1 MKNIFLFTFYWMG
14 LLGCMAQHTTSSS
27 IVDNDLQSKN
37 GDSLANA
44 IILQVIKNKP
54 KNDPDAM
61 LQTYS
66 YNSYTKALVS
76 ADPQAIN
83 GTIDSIFKRKR
94 RGLKF
99 KKIDSTNYL
108 IKKQL
113 EKSHLYIME
122 KVSNFAYSKER
133 EKRETILGI
142 HMAGFKKPIYEV
154 LAIEMQSFSLY
165 DRRIKVFGTDF
176 ISPLGNKGRQTYT
189 FSFEGV
195 SEIQGRKNYIVRYT
209 PKENKQDVGIPGL
222 LYIDSESYA
231 IQRNESKLDASI
243 EVQAIQEYTYFPTQ
257 NIWFPSANKIRV
269 DKGTTDKTVTL
280 FGKLRVAT
288 SEQMNDSSI
297 VSTNRDDIKNH
308 IYLVAQTSNF
318 DIHLN
323 KPVTIE
329 RSGTAIELLKVA
341 SDRGEKFWEEYR
353 PEEITKK
360 ELETYRAVD
369 SLTNARNY
377 ENKLSFIRKFMVGYV
392 TTKYIDF
399 DYKSLLK
406 FNRYEGFRLGMSAV
420 TNSNFSRKYTINAY
434 GAFGTKDKDFKYGF
448 GIERRLDRYDDTR
461 IGIAHK
467 NDLEE
472 SGSLTFLTD
481 GRAFYLFEPRLFN
494 LTYFHKIKD
503 VTAYLTHDFNPKL
516 NSRFQVSYQDITP
529 TYQYSYTNDG
539 ENYDNY
545 QNSSITASI
554 QWNPFNK
561 YLQSDWGKTV
571 IEKNYPQFTLQY
583 SQAFK
588 NVINSD
594 LNYTKIAL
602 RAMHELRPLNKGVTS
617 FQIVAGA
624 SFGDLPV
631 TELYNASPNQPGG
644 ENILNRFSVAGKN
657 SFETMYF
664 NEFLSDKFAV
674 FQARHTFNRFHITS
688 WLRPELALISRF
700 GIGSTAAMQKHHEI
714 EFNSMEKGYSES
726 GLEINKLFKGFG
738 LSFMYRY
745 GAYHLPN
752 FDDNISLKF
761 TYYLTLGF

>member
-1 MKNIFLFTFYWMG
+1 
-14 LLGCMAQHTTSSS
+14 MAQYTAGSLIGDYDQQTK
-27 IVDNDLQSKN
+27 DQ
-37 GDSLANA
+37 DSLANS
-44 IILQVIKNKP
+44 IIEQVIQNKP
-54 KNDPDAM
+54 HNDPEA
-61 LQTYS
+61 LLNTYS
-66 YNSYTKALVS
+66 YNNYTKVLVS
-76 ADPQAIN
+76 ANREAIN
-83 GTIDSIFKRKR
+83 GTVDSIFKRKR
-94 RGLKF
+94 KGLKF
-99 KKIDSTNYL
+99 KKIDSTNYI
-108 IKKQL
+108 IKSQL

-122 KVSNFAYSKER
+122 KVSNFAYSKEK

-154 LAIEMQSFSLY
+154 LALEMQSFSLY
-165 DRRIKVFGTDF
+165 NKRIKVFGTDF
-176 ISPLGNKGRQTYT
+176 ISPLGNRGKKTYL

-195 SEIQGRKNYIVRYT
+195 SEIQGRKNYIIRYT
-209 PKENKQDVGIPGL
+209 PKKNKQDVGIPGL
-222 LYIDSESYA
+222 LYIDAKSYA
-231 IQRNESKLDASI
+231 IQRNESKLNATI
-243 EVQAIQEYTYFPTQ
+243 EVQATQEYTYFPSY
-257 NIWFPSANKIRV
+257 NIWFPSGNKIRV

-288 SEQMNDSSI
+288 SEQMIDSSI
-297 VSTNRDDIKNH
+297 VSTNKDDIKDH
-308 IYLVAQTSNF
+308 IYLIAETSNF
-318 DIHLN
+318 DIAIN

-341 SDRGEKFWEEYR
+341 SNRDEQFWEQYR
-353 PEEITKK
+353 TQDITAK
-360 ELETYRAVD
+360 ERETYKAVD
-369 SLTNARNY
+369 SLTDARNY
-377 ENKLSFIRKFMVGYV
+377 ESKLSFIRKFMVGYV
-392 TTKYIDF
+392 TTTYIDF

-420 TNSNFSRKYTINAY
+420 TNSNFSPKYTIHAY
-434 GAFGTKDKDFKYGF
+434 GAYGTKDKDFKYGF

-461 IGIAHK
+461 IGIMHK

-472 SGSLTFLTD
+472 SGSLTFITD

-503 VTAYLTHDFNPKL
+503 ISAYLTHDFTPKL
-516 NSRFQVSYQDITP
+516 KSRFQLSYQDVTP
-529 TYQYSYTNDG
+529 TYQYEYSNNG
-539 ENYDNY
+539 EVYHNY
-545 QNSSITASI
+545 QNSAITASL

-561 YLQSDWGKTV
+561 YLQSQWGKTV
-571 IEKNYPQFTLQY
+571 IEKNYPQFSLQY

-602 RAMHELRPLNKGVTS
+602 RARHELQPLNRGVTS
-617 FQIVAGA
+617 FQVVAGI

-644 ENILNRFSVAGKN
+644 DAILDRFSVAGRN

-664 NEFLSDKFAV
+664 NEFLSDKYV
-674 FQARHTFNRFHITS
+674 ILQAKHTFNRFDVTS
-688 WLRPELALISRF
+688 WLRPEISLISRF
-700 GIGSTAAMQKHHEI
+700 AVGSTAGKQKHQGI

-738 LSFMYRY
+738 LNFMYRY

>member
-1 MKNIFLFTFYWMG
+1 
-14 LLGCMAQHTTSSS
+14 MAQNTAIAPHDNATQS
-27 IVDNDLQSKN
+27 DNDSI
-37 GDSLANA
+37 ANT
-44 IILQVIKNKP
+44 IITQVIQHKQD
-54 KNDPDAM
+54 NDPQVA
-61 LQTYS
+61 LGTYS
-66 YNSYTKALVS
+66 YNSYTKALVT
-76 ADPQAIN
+76 ADPDAIN

-94 RGLKF
+94 KGLKF

-108 IKKQL
+108 IKEQL

-122 KVSNFAYSKER
+122 KVSNYAYSKEK

-165 DRRIKVFGTDF
+165 SKRIKIFGTDF
-176 ISPLGNKGRQTYT
+176 ISPLGNRGMKTYT
-189 FSFEGV
+189 FSYEGLG
-195 SEIQGRKNYIVRYT
+195 EIQGRKSYKIRYT
-209 PKENKQDVGIPGL
+209 PRENKRDVGIPGL
-222 LYIDSESYA
+222 LYIDAESYA

-243 EVQAIQEYTYFPTQ
+243 EVQAIQQYTYFPQ
-257 NIWFPSANKIRV
+257 YNLWFPSGNKIRV
-269 DKGTTDKTVTL
+269 DKGTNNNTVTL

-288 SEQMNDSSI
+288 SEQMVDSSM
-297 VSTNRDDIKNH
+297 VSTNKDDIKDH
-308 IYLVAQTSNF
+308 IYLVAETSNF
-318 DIHLN
+318 DISLN

-329 RSGTAIELLKVA
+329 RNGTAIELLKVA
-341 SDRGEKFWEEYR
+341 SSRDSVFWNQYR
-353 PEEITKK
+353 TQAITPK
-360 ELETYRAVD
+360 EQETYIAVD

-377 ENKLSFIRKFMVGYV
+377 ESKLSFIRKFMVGYV
-392 TTKYIDF
+392 TTKYVDF

-420 TNSNFSRKYTINAY
+420 TNSNFSQKYTIHAY
-434 GAFGTKDKDFKYGF
+434 GAYGTKDKDFKYGF

-461 IGIAHK
+461 IGIIHK

-503 VTAYLTHDFNPKL
+503 ISAYLTHDFNPKL
-516 NSRFQVSYQDITP
+516 NSRFQLSYQDVTP
-529 TYQYSYTNDG
+529 TYQYNYTNNG
-539 ENYDNY
+539 VEYHNY
-545 QNSSITASI
+545 QNSSITASL

-561 YLQSDWGKTV
+561 YLQSHWGKTV
-571 IEKNYPQFTLQY
+571 IEKNYPQFSFQY

-588 NVINSD
+588 NVLNSD

-602 RAMHELRPLNKGVTS
+602 RAIHEFAPLNKGVTS
-617 FQIVAGA
+617 FLVLGGV

-631 TELYNASPNQPGG
+631 TELYNVSPNQPDGDA
-644 ENILNRFSVAGKN
+644 ILNRFSVAGRN

-664 NEFLSDKFAV
+664 NEFLSDKYAIL
-674 FQARHTFNRFHITS
+674 QAKHTFNRVHITS
-688 WLRPELALISRF
+688 WLRPEFALISRF
-700 GIGSTAAMQKHHEI
+700 AIGSAAGQHKHQGVT
-714 EFNSMEKGYSES
+714 FKTMEKGYSES
-726 GLEINKLFKGFG
+726 GLEINKIFKGFG
-738 LSFMYRY
+738 LNFMYRY
-745 GAYHLPN
+745 GAYHLPK